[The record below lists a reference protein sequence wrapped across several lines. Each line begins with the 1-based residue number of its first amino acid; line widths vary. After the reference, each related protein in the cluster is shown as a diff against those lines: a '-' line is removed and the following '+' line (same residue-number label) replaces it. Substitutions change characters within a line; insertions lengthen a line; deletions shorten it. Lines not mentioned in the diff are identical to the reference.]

1 MITALLSLFVFGG
14 LWFWGLLAVASIVLI
29 SCLEKENEGGATF
42 VFLAT
47 LATVVFLGNTSWLTY
62 IIENPLSIGLLSGAY
77 LLIGVLWGISKWWIY
92 LHDVSA
98 RNRAER
104 YDWVARRKAQL
115 TTHNEDYEAWKA
127 ACVNPPRRWPD
138 VVKTAWKKYVKVE
151 YYGDTITKPMVS
163 NSKARITAWMTY
175 WPWSALWTLIND
187 PIRRFY
193 RWAYTQL
200 RGLLQGMSDKAFQ
213 DLDE

>member
-1 MITALLSLFVFGG
+1 MITAFLALFVFGG
-14 LWFWGLLAVASIVLI
+14 LWFWGLLALASIALI
-29 SCLEKENEGGATF
+29 TNLERDNEKGATI
-42 VFLAT
+42 VFLGT
-47 LATVVFLGNTSWLTY
+47 LAAVVFLGNTSWLTY
-62 IIENPLSIGLLSGAY
+62 IIENPFSIGLLAGAY
-77 LLIGVLWGISKWWIY
+77 LLIGVAWGIAKWWIY

-104 YDWVARRKAQL
+104 YDWLARQWGRLEAGDPNFL
-115 TTHNEDYEAWKA
+115 EYESAH
-127 ACVNPPRRWPD
+127 VNPPQRWPD
-138 VVKTAWKKYVKVE
+138 LVKADWKKYVARE
-151 YYGDTITKPMVS
+151 YRGKTLTKPMVS

-200 RGLLQGMSDKAFQ
+200 RGLLQGMSDKAFK

>member
-1 MITALLSLFVFGG
+1 MLTLFLFGS
-14 LWFWGLLAVASIVLI
+14 LWFWGLLAVTSIILI
-29 SCLEKENEGGATF
+29 SCLEKDNEGGATI

-47 LATVVFLGNTSWLTY
+47 LAAVVFFGNNSWLTF
-62 IIENPLSIGLLSGAY
+62 IFENPFSIGLLAGAY
-77 LLIGVLWGISKWWIY
+77 LFIGVLWGISKWWIY

-104 YDWVARRKAQL
+104 YDWVARQWDRL
-115 TTHNEDYEAWKA
+115 EVGDPNFLEYEAA
-127 ACVNPPRRWPD
+127 HANPPSRWPD
-138 VVKTAWKKYVKVE
+138 LVKDDWKKYAKTQ
-151 YYGDTITKPMVS
+151 YHGKTIKKPMVS

-200 RGLLQGMSDKAFQ
+200 RGLLQGMSDKAFK

>member
-1 MITALLSLFVFGG
+1 MITLLSLFVFGG
-14 LWFWGLLAVASIVLI
+14 LWFWGLLVVASIILI

-42 VFLAT
+42 VFLGT
-47 LATVVFLGNTSWLTY
+47 LAAIVFLGNTSWLSY
-62 IIENPLSIGLLSGAY
+62 IIENPLSIGLLVGAY
-77 LLIGVLWGISKWWIY
+77 LLTGVLWGISKWWIF

-104 YDWVARRKAQL
+104 YDWVARRKEA
-115 TTHNEDYEAWKA
+115 HDIGHEDYETYEASY
-127 ACVNPPRRWPD
+127 VNPPRLWTD
-138 VVKTAWKKYVKVE
+138 KVKEDWKKYVARGYSGKS
-151 YYGDTITKPMVS
+151 IKKPMV
-163 NSKARITAWMTY
+163 NENKARITSWMTY

-200 RGLLQGMSDKAFQ
+200 RGLLQDMSDKAFK